1 MHQQTHKKL
10 LLLKGS
16 KIWGRDI
23 EKVITCKLY
32 AVKIAGVSDSST
44 SLPRTSSS
52 MKSAWI

>member
-32 AVKIAGVSDSST
+32 VVKIAGVSDSST